1 MTNTNEST
9 TEEPENEEA
18 EEMNNP
24 DSGIDLDEPEQ
35 EQQQNLS
42 IYPDEEMTETEL
54 KFFGN
59 KGATPSRPR
68 KARKIS
74 VFEKRRRV
82 KLQARRVRRI
92 VRHIEVWSV
101 LKMSILF
108 FACLWA
114 VFLIA
119 GFIIWGVA
127 ESSGTVDKLE
137 SLITELFALDTFNFD
152 GRQIF
157 RGYALGGLILAIAGS
172 TLNVLMILLFNLISD
187 LTGGLR
193 VTMIE
198 EETVRPSP
206 PRRRRRRAME

>member
-1 MTNTNEST
+1 MTNIDEST
-9 TEEPENEEA
+9 K
-18 EEMNNP
+18 NNP
-24 DSGIDLDEPEQ
+24 DKEEQKSEETPTPADYFDDLEQ
-35 EQQQNLS
+35 NDDFS
-42 IYPDEEMTETEL
+42 IYPDENIADAETR
-54 KFFGN
+54 FFGN
-59 KGATPSRPR
+59 KKQIAPR
-68 KARKIS
+68 QRTGRKVS

-101 LKMSILF
+101 LKISILF

-114 VFLIA
+114 IFLIA
-119 GFIIWGVA
+119 GFIVWGVA

-152 GRQIF
+152 GKQIF
-157 RGYALGGLILAIAGS
+157 KGYAFGGLILAIAGS
-172 TLNVLMILLFNLISD
+172 TLNVLMVLLFNLISD

-206 PRRRRRRAME
+206 PRRRRRIPRQ

>member
-1 MTNTNEST
+1 MRNIAESATNDTEK
-9 TEEPENEEA
+9 EEPNPA
-18 EEMNNP
+18 ETSAP
-24 DSGIDLDEPEQ
+24 SDYLDELAQ
-35 EQQQNLS
+35 KDNFS
-42 IYPDEEMTETEL
+42 IYPDEDVSEVEDR
-54 KFFGN
+54 FFGN
-59 KGATPSRPR
+59 NKLIGSRQR
-68 KARKIS
+68 KARKVS

-82 KLQARRVRRI
+82 KLQASRVRRI

-101 LKMSILF
+101 LKISILF

-127 ESSGTVDKLE
+127 ESSGTVGKLE

-152 GRQIF
+152 GKQIF
-157 RGYALGGLILAIAGS
+157 KGYALGGLILAIAGS
-172 TLNVLMILLFNLISD
+172 TLNVLMVLLFNLISD

-206 PRRRRRRAME
+206 PRRRRRIPRQ

>member
-1 MTNTNEST
+1 MTNIDESATNDTEK
-9 TEEPENEEA
+9 EEP
-18 EEMNNP
+18 NP
-24 DSGIDLDEPEQ
+24 GETSAPSDYLDELAQ
-35 EQQQNLS
+35 KDNFS
-42 IYPDEEMTETEL
+42 IYPDEDVSEVEDR
-54 KFFGN
+54 FFGN
-59 KGATPSRPR
+59 NKLIGSRQR
-68 KARKIS
+68 KARKVS

-101 LKMSILF
+101 LKISILF

-127 ESSGTVDKLE
+127 ESSGTVGKLE

-157 RGYALGGLILAIAGS
+157 KGYALAGLILAIAGS
-172 TLNVLMILLFNLISD
+172 TLNVLMVLLFNLISD

-198 EETVRPSP
+198 EETVRPTP
-206 PRRRRRRAME
+206 PRRRRRITRQ

>member
-1 MTNTNEST
+1 MTNIDEST
-9 TEEPENEEA
+9 TNDPENEEQKPA
-18 EEMNNP
+18 ETLTP
-24 DSGIDLDEPEQ
+24 SDYLDDLEQ
-35 EQQQNLS
+35 KENIS
-42 IYPDEEMTETEL
+42 IYPDEEMSDVENR
-54 KFFGN
+54 FFGN
-59 KGATPSRPR
+59 SKTIPPR
-68 KARKIS
+68 QRSGRKIS

-101 LKMSILF
+101 LKISILF

-119 GFIIWGVA
+119 GFIVWGVA

-152 GRQIF
+152 GKQIF

-172 TLNVLMILLFNLISD
+172 TLNVLMVLLFNLISD

-198 EETVRPSP
+198 EESVRPSP
-206 PRRRRRRAME
+206 PRRRRRIQRQ

>member
-24 DSGIDLDEPEQ
+24 DSGIDLDESEQ

-68 KARKIS
+68 KASKIS

>member
-1 MTNTNEST
+1 MTNIDEST
-9 TEEPENEEA
+9 TNDPDNEEHHPV
-18 EEMNNP
+18 ETP
-24 DSGIDLDEPEQ
+24 TPSDYFDDLEQ
-35 EQQQNLS
+35 KENTS
-42 IYPDEEMTETEL
+42 IYPDEEMSDVENR
-54 KFFGN
+54 FFGN
-59 KGATPSRPR
+59 SRTTSPR
-68 KARKIS
+68 QRSGRKIS

-101 LKMSILF
+101 LKISILF

-119 GFIIWGVA
+119 GFIVWGVA

-152 GRQIF
+152 GKQIF
-157 RGYALGGLILAIAGS
+157 RGYAFGGLILAIAGS
-172 TLNVLMILLFNLISD
+172 TLNVLMVLLFNLISD

-198 EETVRPSP
+198 EESVRPSP
-206 PRRRRRRAME
+206 PRRRRRIPRG

>member
-1 MTNTNEST
+1 MTNIDESATNDTEK
-9 TEEPENEEA
+9 EEPNPA
-18 EEMNNP
+18 ETSAP
-24 DSGIDLDEPEQ
+24 SDYLDELAQ
-35 EQQQNLS
+35 KDNFS
-42 IYPDEEMTETEL
+42 IYPDEDVSEVEDR
-54 KFFGN
+54 FFGN
-59 KGATPSRPR
+59 NKPIDSRQRTTR
-68 KARKIS
+68 KVS

-101 LKMSILF
+101 LKISILF

-127 ESSGTVDKLE
+127 ESSGTVGKLE

-152 GRQIF
+152 GKQIF
-157 RGYALGGLILAIAGS
+157 KGYALGGLILAIAGS
-172 TLNVLMILLFNLISD
+172 TLNVLMVLLFNLISD

-206 PRRRRRRAME
+206 PRRRRRITRQ

>member
-1 MTNTNEST
+1 MTNIDESATNDTEK
-9 TEEPENEEA
+9 EEP
-18 EEMNNP
+18 NP
-24 DSGIDLDEPEQ
+24 GETSAPSDYLDELAQ
-35 EQQQNLS
+35 KDNFS
-42 IYPDEEMTETEL
+42 IYPDEDVSEVEDR
-54 KFFGN
+54 FFGN
-59 KGATPSRPR
+59 NKSIGSRQSTRR
-68 KARKIS
+68 KVS

-101 LKMSILF
+101 LKISILF

-127 ESSGTVDKLE
+127 ESSGTVGKLE
-137 SLITELFALDTFNFD
+137 SLITELFALDTFSFD

-157 RGYALGGLILAIAGS
+157 KGYALAGLILAIAGS
-172 TLNVLMILLFNLISD
+172 TLNVLMVLLFNLISD

-198 EETVRPSP
+198 EETVRPTP
-206 PRRRRRRAME
+206 PRRRRRITRQ

>member
-1 MTNTNEST
+1 MTNIDEST
-9 TEEPENEEA
+9 T
-18 EEMNNP
+18 NNP
-24 DSGIDLDEPEQ
+24 DNEEQKPAETPTPSDYFDDLEEK
-35 EQQQNLS
+35 ENTS
-42 IYPDEEMTETEL
+42 IYPDEEMSDVENR
-54 KFFGN
+54 FFGN
-59 KGATPSRPR
+59 SKTTPSLQRSGR
-68 KARKIS
+68 KVS

-101 LKMSILF
+101 LKISILF

-119 GFIIWGVA
+119 GFIVWGVA

-137 SLITELFALDTFNFD
+137 SLITELFALDAFNFD
-152 GRQIF
+152 GKQIF

-172 TLNVLMILLFNLISD
+172 TLNVLMVLLFNLISD

-198 EETVRPSP
+198 EESVRPSP
-206 PRRRRRRAME
+206 PRRRRRISR

>member
-1 MTNTNEST
+1 MTNIDESATNDTEK
-9 TEEPENEEA
+9 EEPNPA
-18 EEMNNP
+18 ETSAP
-24 DSGIDLDEPEQ
+24 SDYLDELAQ
-35 EQQQNLS
+35 KDNFS
-42 IYPDEEMTETEL
+42 IYPDEDVSEVEDR
-54 KFFGN
+54 FFGN
-59 KGATPSRPR
+59 NKPIGSRQRTTR
-68 KARKIS
+68 KVS

-101 LKMSILF
+101 LKISILF

-127 ESSGTVDKLE
+127 ESSGTVGKLE

-157 RGYALGGLILAIAGS
+157 KGYALAGLILAIAGS
-172 TLNVLMILLFNLISD
+172 TLNVLMVLLFNLISD

-206 PRRRRRRAME
+206 PRRRRRITRQ

>member
-1 MTNTNEST
+1 MTNINEST
-9 TEEPENEEA
+9 TEEPENEE
-18 EEMNNP
+18 EEEINNL
-24 DSGIDLDEPEQ
+24 DSGTDLDESEQ
-35 EQQQNLS
+35 HQNLS

-59 KGATPSRPR
+59 KGVTPSRPR

>member
-1 MTNTNEST
+1 MTNIDEST
-9 TEEPENEEA
+9 K
-18 EEMNNP
+18 NNP
-24 DSGIDLDEPEQ
+24 DKEEQKSEETSTPADYFDDLEQ
-35 EQQQNLS
+35 NDDFS
-42 IYPDEEMTETEL
+42 IYPDENIADAETR
-54 KFFGN
+54 FFGN
-59 KGATPSRPR
+59 KKQIAPR
-68 KARKIS
+68 QRTGRKVS

-101 LKMSILF
+101 LKISILF

-114 VFLIA
+114 IFLIA
-119 GFIIWGVA
+119 GFIVWGVA

-152 GRQIF
+152 GKQIF
-157 RGYALGGLILAIAGS
+157 KGYAFGGLILAIAGS
-172 TLNVLMILLFNLISD
+172 TLNVLMVLLFNLISD

-206 PRRRRRRAME
+206 PRRRRRIPRQ

>member
-1 MTNTNEST
+1 MRNIDESATNDTEK
-9 TEEPENEEA
+9 EEPNPA
-18 EEMNNP
+18 ETSAP
-24 DSGIDLDEPEQ
+24 SDYLDELAQ
-35 EQQQNLS
+35 KDNFS
-42 IYPDEEMTETEL
+42 IYPDEDVSEVEDR
-54 KFFGN
+54 FFGN
-59 KGATPSRPR
+59 NKSIGSRQRTTR
-68 KARKIS
+68 KVS

-101 LKMSILF
+101 LKISILF

-127 ESSGTVDKLE
+127 ESSGTVGKLE

-157 RGYALGGLILAIAGS
+157 KGYALAGLILAIAGS
-172 TLNVLMILLFNLISD
+172 TLTVLMVLLFNLIRD

-198 EETVRPSP
+198 EETVRPTP
-206 PRRRRRRAME
+206 PRRRRRITRQ